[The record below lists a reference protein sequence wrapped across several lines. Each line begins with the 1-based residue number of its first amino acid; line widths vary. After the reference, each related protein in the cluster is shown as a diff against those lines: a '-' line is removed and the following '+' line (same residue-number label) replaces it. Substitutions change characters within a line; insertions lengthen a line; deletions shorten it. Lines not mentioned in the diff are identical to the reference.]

1 MAKDDENPSELN
13 FRLTIHNRSKIDSG
27 ELYIAPQLFFR
38 NTWAFDGTRTKDKPL
53 LERDAEAANLI
64 NMTHKKY
71 GNCQMV
77 FQPSPGGFSS
87 GTNEEEEDEEVE
99 DIDPLLLFTDNESNL
114 VKLFNEEKNPSEYT
128 KDAFEEYLVQGKTD
142 AVNPEN
148 KGTKACAVYH
158 FKNIPPGE
166 YVTVRYKFTNDP
178 KTLSLR
184 HKTWLS

>member
-1 MAKDDENPSELN
+1 
-13 FRLTIHNRSKIDSG
+13 
-27 ELYIAPQLFFR
+27 
-38 NTWAFDGTRTKDKPL
+38 
-53 LERDAEAANLI
+53 
-64 NMTHKKY
+64 MTHKKY

-99 DIDPLLLFTDNESNL
+99 DIDPLPLFTDNESNL

-178 KTLSLR
+178 KNSIFKAQNLAVVDEDEFDLIFDNREEEADNFYWRITPCQSVMN
-184 HKTWLS
+184 